1 MNRMGFN
8 PFGPIQPPELDQD
21 RDAHQFST
29 QLLDHFHACFQGAA
43 GSDEVVDAVH
53 GLVVEGPPP
62 VAESL
67 VAQGFL
73 SAQREDAQ
81 GRGIFAPGER
91 ILLALKVED
100 RSPLMF
106 LTDTRTLIQWDNPLL
121 RPSRS
126 LDRSRTISFP
136 SGEKTVFFVFGR
148 TPTLNADAAP
158 GAEIEFNVE
167 VEKDGVSVW
176 RDTFAIVVAGAP
188 TAVADFAA
196 LPEDFALGYSFPNP
210 FNAATTI
217 RYHLPHEAL
226 VDLSVFNAAGQ
237 PVRQLVDKTKA
248 AGTHRA
254 VWAGRDDGGHALAT
268 GVYFYRLVAGPFQQ
282 TRRMVLLK

>member
-1 MNRMGFN
+1 M
-8 PFGPIQPPELDQD
+8 
-21 RDAHQFST
+21 
-29 QLLDHFHACFQGAA
+29 
-43 GSDEVVDAVH
+43 
-53 GLVVEGPPP
+53 
-62 VAESL
+62 
-67 VAQGFL
+67 
-73 SAQREDAQ
+73 
-81 GRGIFAPGER
+81 
-91 ILLALKVED
+91 
-100 RSPLMF
+100 
-106 LTDTRTLIQWDNPLL
+106 
-121 RPSRS
+121 
-126 LDRSRTISFP
+126 
-136 SGEKTVFFVFGR
+136 FFVFGR

-158 GAEIEFNVE
+158 GAEIEFSVE

-268 GVYFYRLVAGPFQQ
+268 GVLLLPAG
-282 TRRMVLLK
+282 RRTLPADAADGPAQIA